1 MGDLEYTPSPCVE
14 CPAPHQGQLTLAVLS
29 SSRADDHSPGPGQ
42 VTPGEEKTSK
52 SPSWYYSS
60 MYPR

>member
-14 CPAPHQGQLTLAVLS
+14 CPAPRQLTLAVPG
-29 SSRADDHSPGPGQ
+29 SSRADDHSPGL
-42 VTPGEEKTSK
+42 VTPSEEKKNK